1 MSRRRKQQT
10 SLLTLCIV
18 IALSLAWAVY
28 KKYYSHDGAL
38 EKTGRP
44 GGSAPR
50 TQPQPR
56 PPGSAADN
64 LLAGNPSGAAADA
77 ASPDNYL
84 IERPGYALSYNRS
97 RGTPNWVSWHLNRSA
112 LGDTQRKNDFRP
124 DDSLPGGWY
133 RVTPSDYTGSGFD
146 RGHMTPSADHSS
158 DEQSNSATFLMTN
171 MIPQAPDNNQG
182 PWANMENYLRTLVD
196 AGNELY
202 IISGGSGQGGSG
214 SNGGTTN
221 TIANGHVTVPSQTW
235 KVVIV
240 LPAAAGDDVARVTT
254 STRTIAVIMPN
265 TQGIRNTDWRTFR
278 VSVDQVEALT
288 GFDFFSNVP
297 GATQAA
303 IESVVDNQ

>member
-1 MSRRRKQQT
+1 VSRRRKQQT
-10 SLLTLCIV
+10 SLLTLFIV
-18 IALSLAWAVY
+18 IALSLTWAAY
-28 KKYYSHDGAL
+28 KKYYRHDGAL

-56 PPGSAADN
+56 TPGSAADN
-64 LLAGNPSGAAADA
+64 LFAGNPSGAAADA

-97 RGTPNWVSWHLNRSA
+97 RGTPNWVSWHLTRSA

-171 MIPQAPDNNQG
+171 MVPQAPDNNQG
-182 PWANMENYLRTLVD
+182 PWKQFEEYERGLA
-196 AGNELY
+196 AQGNELY
-202 IISGGSGQGGSG
+202 VVAGPVGSGGVGSKG
-214 SNGGTTN
+214 AASTTPNGK
-221 TIANGHVTVPSQTW
+221 VTVPAQTW
-235 KVVIV
+235 KVVLV
-240 LPAAAGDDVARVTT
+240 LPEGGDIAHADG
-254 STRTIAVIMPN
+254 STRAIAVVMPN
-265 TQGIRNTDWRTFR
+265 RQGIKNQDWRDFR
-278 VSVDQVEALT
+278 VSVDEVERLT
-288 GFDFFSNVP
+288 GYDFFSA
-297 GATQAA
+297 ATPQAQA
-303 IESVVDNQ
+303 QFEARVDDR